1 MESINCLINLLINLD
16 KKEIRNMLTDC
27 CDALEIIKKYEKDS
41 VSKETLILLINRS
54 VKYKEIQYFL
64 IDIFSFIDEKSITD
78 DVLNICLHYP
88 SRFRKTL
95 LIQLAHLPLQEKF
108 LIALNKRIDSTEAF
122 YQLFLLYLFDNNKTC
137 TELKLFLVKNKSKLY
152 CLLNYK
158 SLIKSRRIEKCK
170 VDTIDFVLRKYK
182 EEIDKNIIRI

>member
-88 SRFRKTL
+88 GRFRKTL